1 MMIMASVSII
11 CEKNEAEKYRQGI
24 NMNIRIRRSNRTVAI
39 IPMMMLKM
47 GQQNIGGTQESKR
60 RIKAKV
66 STKRKLKITQ
76 RRKMMTIEA

>member
-1 MMIMASVSII
+1 MIMASVSII

-24 NMNIRIRRSNRTVAI
+24 NMNIRRSNRTVAI

-66 STKRKLKITQ
+66 PTKRKLKITQ